1 MWNKTTDLS
10 KVKYINRRKSMT
22 KSQKN
27 KILKHL
33 DKIKDKIKNGEK
45 SHFTIEENDVYYT
58 VDGIEGYNFPLET
71 LKEITSELPES
82 KDSHTI
88 SKTFND
94 VWSYGKPVRVNVKD
108 FLIELKKHYKELSD
122 NIGKSNAD
130 KSVYIINIRGTNHIY
145 NLKRLINVLEFFGND
160 TKMYVSDNA
169 RSVMMFISD
178 VGGMVLMPAICK
190 DKVMKVNLTLD

>member
-1 MWNKTTDLS
+1 
-10 KVKYINRRKSMT
+10 MT
-22 KSQKN
+22 KAQKN

-71 LKEITSELPES
+71 LKEITELPES
-82 KDSHTI
+82 KNNNTL
-88 SKTFND
+88 SKVFND
-94 VWSYGKPVRVNVKD
+94 VWNYGKPVKINVKD
-108 FLIELKKHYKELSD
+108 FLAELKKHYKELSD

-130 KSVYIINIRGTNHIY
+130 KSVYIINIRGIIHIY
-145 NLKRLINVLEFFGND
+145 NLKRFINVLEFFGNN
-160 TKMYVSDNA
+160 TKIYVSDNA

-178 VGGMVLMPAICK
+178 IGGMVLMPAICK
-190 DKVMKVNLTLD
+190 DKVIKVNLTLD

>member
-1 MWNKTTDLS
+1 
-10 KVKYINRRKSMT
+10 MT
-22 KSQKN
+22 KAQKN

-71 LKEITSELPES
+71 LKEITELPES
-82 KDSHTI
+82 KNNNTL
-88 SKTFND
+88 SKVFND
-94 VWSYGKPVRVNVKD
+94 VWSYGKPVKINVKD
-108 FLIELKKHYKELSD
+108 FLAELKKHYKELSD

-130 KSVYIINIRGTNHIY
+130 KSIYIINIRGTNHIY
-145 NLKRLINVLEFFGND
+145 NLKRLINVLEFFGNN
-160 TKMYVSDNA
+160 TKLYVCNNE
-169 RSVMMFISD
+169 RSLMMFISD

-190 DKVMKVNLTLD
+190 DKVVHVHLTLD

>member
-1 MWNKTTDLS
+1 
-10 KVKYINRRKSMT
+10 MT
-22 KSQKN
+22 KAQKN

-82 KDSHTI
+82 KNSQTV
-88 SKTFND
+88 SKVFND
-94 VWSYGKPVRVNVKD
+94 VWSYGKPVKINVKD
-108 FLIELKKHYKELSD
+108 FLAELKKHYKELSD
-122 NIGKSNAD
+122 RTGKSNAD
-130 KSVYIINIRGTNHIY
+130 KSIYIINIRGTNHIY
-145 NLKRLINVLEFFGND
+145 NLKRLINVLEFFGNN
-160 TKMYVSDNA
+160 TKIYVSDNA

-178 VGGMVLMPAICK
+178 IGGMVLMPAVCK
-190 DKVMKVNLTLD
+190 DKNVKVNMILD

>member
-1 MWNKTTDLS
+1 
-10 KVKYINRRKSMT
+10 MT
-22 KSQKN
+22 KTQKN

-33 DKIKDKIKNGEK
+33 DKIKDKIKSGEK
-45 SHFTIEENDVYYT
+45 SLFTIDENDVYYT
-58 VDGIEGYNFPLET
+58 VDGLEGYNFPLEVIN
-71 LKEITSELPES
+71 EITSELPES
-82 KDSHTI
+82 KDSQTI

-160 TKMYVSDNA
+160 TKMYVSDNE

-190 DKVMKVNLTLD
+190 DKESKVNLTLD

>member
-1 MWNKTTDLS
+1 
-10 KVKYINRRKSMT
+10 MT
-22 KSQKN
+22 KTQKN

-45 SHFTIEENDVYYT
+45 SLFTIDENDVYYT
-58 VDGIEGYNFPLET
+58 VDGLEGYNFPLET
-71 LKEITSELPES
+71 LKEITELPES
-82 KDSHTI
+82 KNNNTL
-88 SKTFND
+88 SKVFND
-94 VWSYGKPVRVNVKD
+94 VWSYGKPVKINVKD
-108 FLIELKKHYKELSD
+108 FLAELKNHHNELSN

-130 KSVYIINIRGTNHIY
+130 KSVYIINVRGTNHIY
-145 NLKRLINVLEFFGND
+145 NLKRLINVLELFGNN
-160 TKMYVSDNA
+160 TKIYVSDNA

>member
-1 MWNKTTDLS
+1 
-10 KVKYINRRKSMT
+10 MT
-22 KSQKN
+22 KTQKN

-33 DKIKDKIKNGEK
+33 DKIKDNIKNGEK
-45 SHFTIEENDVYYT
+45 FLFTIDENDVYYT

-71 LKEITSELPES
+71 INEITSELPES
-82 KDSHTI
+82 KDSQTI

-94 VWSYGKPVRVNVKD
+94 VWNYGKPVKINVKD
-108 FLIELKKHYKELSD
+108 FLAELKKYYKELSD

-145 NLKRLINVLEFFGND
+145 NLKRLINALELLGND
-160 TKMYVSDNA
+160 TKIYVGDTE

-178 VGGMVLMPAICK
+178 IGGMVLMPNVYKEAIP
-190 DKVMKVNLTLD
+190 KVNLTLE

>member
-1 MWNKTTDLS
+1 
-10 KVKYINRRKSMT
+10 MT
-22 KSQKN
+22 KAQKT

-71 LKEITSELPES
+71 LKEITELPES
-82 KDSHTI
+82 KNNNTL
-88 SKTFND
+88 SKVFND
-94 VWSYGKPVRVNVKD
+94 VWYYGEPVRVNIKN
-108 FLIELKKHYKELSD
+108 LLTELNEYHKSLTDK
-122 NIGKSNAD
+122 IGKIED
-130 KSVYIINIRGTNHIY
+130 VIYIINIRGTNHIY
-145 NLKRLINVLEFFGND
+145 NLKRLINVLELFGNN

-178 VGGMVLMPAICK
+178 IGGMVLMPKICK
-190 DKVMKVNLTLD
+190 DKERKANLTL

>member
-1 MWNKTTDLS
+1 
-10 KVKYINRRKSMT
+10 MT
-22 KSQKN
+22 KAQKN

-58 VDGIEGYNFPLET
+58 VDGIEGYNFPLEI
-71 LKEITSELPES
+71 LKEIMPELPES
-82 KDSHTI
+82 KDSNTI
-88 SKTFND
+88 SKIFND
-94 VWSYGKPVRVNVKD
+94 VWSYGKPVKINVKD
-108 FLIELKKHYKELSD
+108 FLAELKKHYKELSD
-122 NIGKSNAD
+122 NIGKYNAD

-145 NLKRLINVLEFFGND
+145 NLKRLINVLELFGNN
-160 TKMYVSDNA
+160 TKMYVSDNV

>member
-1 MWNKTTDLS
+1 
-10 KVKYINRRKSMT
+10 MT
-22 KSQKN
+22 KTQKN

-71 LKEITSELPES
+71 LKEITELPES
-82 KDSHTI
+82 KNNNTL
-88 SKTFND
+88 SKVFND
-94 VWSYGKPVRVNVKD
+94 VWSYGKPVKINVKD
-108 FLIELKKHYKELSD
+108 FLAELKKHYKELSD

-145 NLKRLINVLEFFGND
+145 NLKRLINVLEFFGNN
-160 TKMYVSDNA
+160 TKIYVSDNA

-178 VGGMVLMPAICK
+178 IGGMVLMPAICK
-190 DKVMKVNLTLD
+190 DKNVKVNMILD

>member
-1 MWNKTTDLS
+1 
-10 KVKYINRRKSMT
+10 MT
-22 KSQKN
+22 KTQKN

-71 LKEITSELPES
+71 LKEITPELPES
-82 KDSHTI
+82 KDSNAI
-88 SKTFND
+88 SGAFSG
-94 VWSYGKPVRVNVKD
+94 VWEHGNPVIVNIKN
-108 FLIELKKHYKELSD
+108 FLAELKKHYKELSD

-145 NLKRLINVLEFFGND
+145 NLKRLINVLELFGNN
-160 TKMYVSDNA
+160 TKIYVSDNA

-178 VGGMVLMPAICK
+178 IGGMVLMPAICK
-190 DKVMKVNLTLD
+190 DKNVKVNMILD

>member
-1 MWNKTTDLS
+1 
-10 KVKYINRRKSMT
+10 MT
-22 KSQKN
+22 KTQKN

-45 SHFTIEENDVYYT
+45 SLFTIDENDVYYSA
-58 VDGIEGYNFPLET
+58 DGIEGYNFPLET
-71 LKEITSELPES
+71 INEITSELPES
-82 KDSHTI
+82 KDSQTI

-94 VWSYGKPVRVNVKD
+94 VWNYGKPVRVNVKD
-108 FLIELKKHYKELSD
+108 FLAELKKHHKELSD

-145 NLKRLINVLEFFGND
+145 NLKRLINVLGFFGND

>member
-1 MWNKTTDLS
+1 
-10 KVKYINRRKSMT
+10 MT
-22 KSQKN
+22 KAQKN

-45 SHFTIEENDVYYT
+45 SHFTIEENDVYYSA
-58 VDGIEGYNFPLET
+58 DGIEGYNFPLET
-71 LKEITSELPES
+71 INEITSELPES
-82 KDSHTI
+82 KDSQTI

-94 VWSYGKPVRVNVKD
+94 VWNYGKPVRVNVKD
-108 FLIELKKHYKELSD
+108 FLAELKKHHKELSD

-130 KSVYIINIRGTNHIY
+130 KSVYIINIRGIIHIY
-145 NLKRLINVLEFFGND
+145 NLKRLINVLEFFGNN

-178 VGGMVLMPAICK
+178 VGGMVLMPAVCK
-190 DKVMKVNLTLD
+190 DKNVKVNMILD

>member
-1 MWNKTTDLS
+1 
-10 KVKYINRRKSMT
+10 MT
-22 KSQKN
+22 KAQKN

-45 SHFTIEENDVYYT
+45 SLFTIEENDVYYT
-58 VDGIEGYNFPLET
+58 VDGLEGYNFPLET
-71 LKEITSELPES
+71 LKEIQSELPES
-82 KDSHTI
+82 KDSNAV
-88 SKTFND
+88 SGVFSG
-94 VWSYGKPVRVNVKD
+94 VWEHGNPVIVNIKN
-108 FLIELKKHYKELSD
+108 FLTELKNYYKELSD

-145 NLKRLINVLEFFGND
+145 NLKRLINVLGFFGND

-190 DKVMKVNLTLD
+190 DRVMKVNLTLD